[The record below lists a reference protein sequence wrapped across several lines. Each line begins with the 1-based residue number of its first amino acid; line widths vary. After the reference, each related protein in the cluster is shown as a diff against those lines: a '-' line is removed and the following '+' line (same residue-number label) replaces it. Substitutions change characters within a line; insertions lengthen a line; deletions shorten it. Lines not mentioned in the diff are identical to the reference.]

1 MAGKSKD
8 ELTRLVEQYGQ
19 FIEANKTA
27 VRSLNELGKMFS
39 KMTQVVV
46 RGNEPFSSE
55 NIAHR
60 CSKKR
65 NLEVLCDKVSKKL
78 LSCMAS
84 IDALIESYGGVSQA
98 DTAGIGATLTSI
110 KERFLS
116 HFWFVK
122 RVLLFNLCDDVMY
135 FSQHKRAL
143 SLLTE
148 IRPDVVKSLAN
159 PRDEGLASKLR
170 SLNEVVRYL
179 HQKGEDAF
187 FSRARGMGA
196 SRTFALGNDNIL
208 NLVVIDGQFRK
219 GRETKKTHSADVARA
234 AMAKSAVQTLNEP
247 VMRALLKPY
256 KDGVKGQGAETLNVV
271 KFKDTIDTQ
280 LELGL
285 HKARLRSRINAKSG
299 PRSSFISLSYF
310 EPFQALVAQ
319 SLGQRVRYFSGILSR
334 LTFTVETD
342 FVTFLTADFSGGAVQ
357 CKRVLSE
364 LIRALISLKD
374 LDELLSQPDKTE
386 RAIALFCEGVSNIH
400 GYFNVLRCL
409 ELALTGQISAESLQ
423 MTLRQEEFNRGEIDL
438 LLKQDLPKIAA
449 RPNVKP
455 ETVASLEQA
464 LHGLKSRMV

>member
-1 MAGKSKD
+1 VAGKSKND
-8 ELTRLVEQYGQ
+8 KSKNELTRLVEQYSR

-27 VRSLNELGKMFS
+27 VRSLNDLGKMFT

-55 NIAHR
+55 NITHR
-60 CSKKR
+60 CSKKH
-65 NLEVLCDKVSKKL
+65 NLEVLCDKLSRKL

-98 DTAGIGATLTSI
+98 DTSDISAALTSI

-116 HFWFVK
+116 HFWFLK
-122 RVLLFNLCDDVMY
+122 RILLFNLCDDVMY

-159 PRDEGLASKLR
+159 PRDERLASKLR

-187 FSRARGMGA
+187 FARARGMGA
-196 SRTFALGNDNIL
+196 SRPFALGNDNIL
-208 NLVVIDGQFRK
+208 NLVALDEQFPK
-219 GRETKKTHSADVARA
+219 GRETKKTN
-234 AMAKSAVQTLNEP
+234 VQTLDEP

-256 KDGVKGQGAETLNVV
+256 RDGVKGEGAETLNVV
-271 KFKDTIDTQ
+271 KFKDMIDTQ

-285 HKARLRSRINAKSG
+285 HKARLRSRISAKSG
-299 PRSSFISLSYF
+299 PRKSFISLSYF
-310 EPFQALVAQ
+310 EPFQALVAP

-334 LTFTVETD
+334 LMFTVETD
-342 FVTFLTADFSGGAVQ
+342 FVTFLTADFSGGAGQ

-364 LIRALISLKD
+364 LVRAMISLKD
-374 LDELLSQPDKTE
+374 LDELLSQPGKTE
-386 RAIALFCEGVSNIH
+386 RAIELFCEGVSNIH
-400 GYFNVLRCL
+400 GYFNALRCL
-409 ELALTGQISAESLQ
+409 ELALTGQIAAESLQ

-438 LLKQDLPKIAA
+438 LLKQDFPKIAA

-455 ETVASLEQA
+455 ETVESLEQA
-464 LHGLKSRMV
+464 FHELRGRTV